1 MCCRRLVLSCHHSIK
16 QKHPNWIQRVYD
28 RVKKTLFR
36 RLGRAEEHTEKL
48 TSRLQHCWS
57 HKNCIMPSDN
67 NNETKD
73 AMNAFIPSGASW
85 KGSEMLMQEAE
96 TIPSTS
102 IDILVGNHATDNTD
116 ASYNTDASDND
127 DRELDEQQVKM
138 KRILSNRRS
147 AQVSYRRRKLMIA
160 ELKDS
165 VSKQSIQNASLEAE
179 NALLRDEI
187 TELRQQVL
195 LLLSR
200 QEPTGHA
207 RFTRPEL
214 ALIAALG
221 LSRSGSH
228 LTSLPRESVV
238 MPSRNLPTSEEMMSL
253 RINKDLIRSLAGFP
267 LRKFGM
273 YWSLFSL

>member
-1 MCCRRLVLSCHHSIK
+1 
-16 QKHPNWIQRVYD
+16 
-28 RVKKTLFR
+28 
-36 RLGRAEEHTEKL
+36 
-48 TSRLQHCWS
+48 
-57 HKNCIMPSDN
+57 MPSDN

-73 AMNAFIPSGASW
+73 AMKAFIPSGASW

-179 NALLRDEI
+179 NALLRDEVK
-187 TELRQQVL
+187 ELRQQVL
-195 LLLSR
+195 FLLSR

-207 RFTRPEL
+207 SFTRSEFSL
-214 ALIAALG
+214 SAALG

-228 LTSLPRESVV
+228 LTRLQRELIA
-238 MPSRNLPTSEEMMSL
+238 MPSQNLPTSVDLMSL
-253 RINKDLIRSLAGFP
+253 RMNKHLIRSLAGFP
-267 LRKFGM
+267 PRNDGM
-273 YWSLFSL
+273 R